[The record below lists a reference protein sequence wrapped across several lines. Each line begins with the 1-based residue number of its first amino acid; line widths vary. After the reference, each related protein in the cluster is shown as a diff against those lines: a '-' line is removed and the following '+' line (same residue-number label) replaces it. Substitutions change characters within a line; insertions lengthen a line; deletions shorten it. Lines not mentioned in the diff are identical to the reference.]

1 MNYTIALS
9 DELLLD
15 FYNFK
20 HNKKYKNSNIQA
32 LFNYYKTPHI
42 TNIAQLKRIGITDST
57 LLAQLVKKNL
67 THQTLLE
74 LCDKS
79 IFKIILDSSK
89 SDYPYVN
96 IYGDTLENNYSA
108 TFYRGELRT
117 KAQEHIKSLLK
128 DAKNIFIY
136 DKYFEN
142 NWNDTQKFFKDIM
155 PKKPLSIFY
164 KEYHLENKKSQIK
177 KIYSKWTL
185 KKDTLQDKHHQL
197 HDRYLIIDNKI
208 EIILTSGFDY
218 LFDDGKDFT
227 YLVRVK
233 K

>member
-42 TNIAQLKRIGITDST
+42 TNIAQLKRIGITDSI

-128 DAKNIFIY
+128 DAKNISAPGLKSKAQELLDVI
-136 DKYFEN
+136 KEN
-142 NWNDTQKFFKDIM
+142 PYQTSPPYEKLVGDLTGA
-155 PKKPLSIFY
+155 
-164 KEYHLENKKSQIK
+164 
-177 KIYSKWTL
+177 YS
-185 KKDTLQDKHHQL
+185 
-197 HDRYLIIDNKI
+197 RRI
-208 EIILTSGFDY
+208 
-218 LFDDGKDFT
+218 
-227 YLVRVK
+227 
-233 K
+233 